1 MEVNSIVRLRR
12 AALLAGAFTALLAA
26 AMPSL
31 ADNDRDDERC
41 AGNKALRLVNGRIHT
56 MDAKDRIVSSVLIRN
71 GRFAAVGHGAHDGD
85 DDCVREIDL
94 RGRTAVPGIIDS
106 HNHIILLGLRPGRDT
121 RLEFANSIPE
131 ALATFT
137 ARAKEA
143 KPGEWITAVGGFSR
157 NQFFKDP
164 QPVRFPTLD
173 ELTKAVPDHPV
184 FMMEGFSGPGATPVI
199 SAIASSASACAWR
212 AAIVVACASAS
223 YARDSSTSTCAA
235 SPAACRSRDCVTCCA

>member
-71 GRFAAVGHGAHDGD
+71 GRFAAVGHGDHDGD

-106 HNHIILLGLRPGRDT
+106 HNHIILLP
-121 RLEFANSIPE
+121 RL
-131 ALATFT
+131 
-137 ARAKEA
+137 
-143 KPGEWITAVGGFSR
+143 V
-157 NQFFKDP
+157 
-164 QPVRFPTLD
+164 
-173 ELTKAVPDHPV
+173 
-184 FMMEGFSGPGATPVI
+184 ATPLPLPFLSPLPPPLTPRPNR
-199 SAIASSASACAWR
+199 SAAHHRRGCNRRRPPLQPLAYL
-212 AAIVVACASAS
+212 AAILVQRKCAGQLNAL
-223 YARDSSTSTCAA
+223 R
-235 SPAACRSRDCVTCCA
+235 VK